1 MASLQIVLSWTLEDI
16 SNENLYKVHSVYPSS
31 YFVRVEKIPE
41 SFQSV
46 EHYLGSFVYPLL
58 EETRAQLYSS
68 MDMLH
73 RLPYAKAVA
82 FDETKPHGE
91 KVYQVQVDYWMNR
104 FNDKSKQPYKTF
116 PGDIMI
122 LVNAKPETF
131 SDLERTGRS
140 WSFLS
145 VSCIAENEKMDDSS
159 STTEDGNGN
168 DSYSKS
174 STNFKA
180 KSSKGFEL
188 DMQMKTSLFVVFLG
202 NLTTN
207 KKDLEDIAYIM
218 GRKFHKRKIFTFHSR
233 LERIYLIAAEYNRSS
248 GVNLL
253 AFVLMVKGNCITC
266 PEENCCRS
274 DEKLVK
280 SLSSNMNESQTSAV
294 VACLHMMHCKSRDA
308 LELIWGPP
316 GTGKTKANATLL
328 VSLLKMNYRT
338 LVCAPTNVAITE
350 VASQVLKI
358 VTESKSMFCS
368 LGDIL
373 LFGNT
378 EELKVGSDV
387 KDVFLEYRVQ
397 RLAECLGPDGWN
409 HCFPSMISLLERW
422 VSQYRVF
429 LESELIREQQEQSC
443 GTNIKEE
450 IIEKFKPF
458 LDYMRERFASTV
470 KQLRKCIWIFCTHLP
485 QSFILDQNFL
495 NMTTLTVLL
504 DSFEALLFEEICSCH
519 EVIDG
524 STDLFV
530 NNSSLLSAGS
540 DCVSILRTLLGSLEK
555 LTFPNFRSKEAI
567 TQFCFQ
573 RASLIFSTASSSFQ
587 LHLMKIEPLAVLVI
601 DEAAQL
607 KECESIIP
615 LQLPGIKH
623 AVLFGDEWQL
633 PATISE
639 EASFGRS
646 LFQRL
651 SALNHSRHLLNT
663 QYRMHPSIS
672 SFPNANFYHNQIL
685 DASNVKRKSYEKRYL
700 PGSMFG
706 SYSFINVVG
715 GREEKDDDGHSLKN
729 MVEVALVVKILQNL
743 YKAWHETKAKLSIG
757 VVSPYFAQV
766 VAIQEKVGKKYD
778 YINGFRVKVKTID
791 GFQDVSLVKAML
803 EIKKEL
809 DQFDDLL
816 TADSMLFSNSK
827 WKSHVFLYPFL
838 NFVDT

>member
-1 MASLQIVLSWTLEDI
+1 MMTMMMESGETSDTRKEDLDSANDGFTQIVLSWTLEDI
-16 SNENLYKVHSVYPSS
+16 SNENLYK
-31 YFVRVEKIPE
+31 VEKIPE

-207 KKDLEDIAYIM
+207 KKDLEDIAY
-218 GRKFHKRKIFTFHSR
+218 
-233 LERIYLIAAEYNRSS
+233 
-248 GVNLL
+248 
-253 AFVLMVKGNCITC
+253 VKGNCITC

-633 PATISE
+633 PATVTSKISE

-791 GFQDVSLVKAML
+791 GTNVALTRARHCLWILDVSLVKAML

-827 WKSHVFLYPFL
+827 WKVIFSAQCYEYRI
-838 NFVDT
+838 T